1 MKFYGKLKYVIFFVA
16 LGVVFAFFFGCPTE
30 TDDTSEPEL
39 SWDIIGVDPPLDP
52 TLDVGSYYLD
62 SETGQNDEA
71 AMAARYRER
80 YGNWANTETPGGSKV
95 YFTSDIS
102 EAGLKAVYSSLG
114 VNLPSS
120 AKVAVKINMGEQHNN
135 NYLSPQLIKG
145 LVNDLNGTLVDSTTY
160 YDQQL
165 ASLGLPD
172 IMAGIRRTPA
182 GYRQVAEAHG
192 FTAIGAPIDILND
205 DPTPEINVPI
215 TDGKHLSVAR
225 LGSHIMNY
233 DWIVSIA
240 HFKGHGNAGYG
251 GTFKNLAIGI
261 GIASW
266 RGKREIHTND
276 PVNDFFFTTEFE
288 PFQEKIIEYNQA
300 LMQNTKFKDHI
311 VYINVLN
318 KLSRDCDCINGAEA
332 PALKDIGILASLD
345 PVALEKASVD
355 MIYKA
360 AEDTSDPTNAAAAKH
375 LVTRI
380 EAMRGNHQI
389 RHAARLQLG
398 HLKYELVEL

>member
-1 MKFYGKLKYVIFFVA
+1 MKLYGKRKYVVFFAV
-16 LGVVFAFFFGCPTE
+16 LGVVFAFLFGCPTE
-30 TDDTSEPEL
+30 SDDSQEAA
-39 SWDIIGVDPPLDP
+39 SDWDIIGVDPPLDP
-52 TLDVGSYYLD
+52 TLDVVATYSG
-62 SETGQNDEA
+62 DEE

-80 YGNWANTETPGGSKV
+80 YGNWANTETAGGSKV
-95 YFTSDIS
+95 YFTTDIS
-102 EAGLKAVYSSLG
+102 DAGLKAVYNSLG
-114 VNLPSS
+114 VSIPSGD
-120 AKVAVKINMGEQHNN
+120 KVAIKLNMGEQHNT
-135 NYLSPQLIKG
+135 NYLDPQLLKG
-145 LVNDLNGTLVDSTTY
+145 LVTDLKGTLVDSTTY

-165 ASLGLPD
+165 ASIGLPD
-172 IMAGIRRTPA
+172 MMAGIRRSPA
-182 GYRQVAEAHG
+182 GYLQVAREHG
-192 FTAIGAPIDILND
+192 FTEIGAPIDILND
-205 DPTPEINVPI
+205 DPNPEVNVSI
-215 TDGKHLSVAR
+215 TKGKHLSVAR

-261 GIASW
+261 ASW

-288 PFQEKIIEYNQA
+288 PFQEKIVEYNQA
-300 LMQNTKFKDHI
+300 LMQNTKFEDHI
-311 VYINVLN
+311 VYINILN

-332 PALKDIGILASLD
+332 PAVKDIGILASLD

-360 AEDTSDPTNAAAAKH
+360 AADTSDAVNAEAAKH

-398 HLKYELVEL
+398 RLKYELIKL

>member
-1 MKFYGKLKYVIFFVA
+1 MKFYGKLKYVIFFVV
-16 LGVVFAFFFGCPTE
+16 LGAVFAFLFGCPTDS
-30 TDDTSEPEL
+30 DDTPEPGL
-39 SWDIIGVDPPLDP
+39 SWDVIGVDPPLDP
-52 TLDVGSYYLD
+52 TLDVTSYY
-62 SETGQNDEA
+62 GGDEE

-80 YGNWANTETPGGSKV
+80 YGNWTNTETVGGSKV
-95 YFTSDIS
+95 YFTKDIS
-102 EAGLKAVYSSLG
+102 DAGLKAVYKSLG
-114 VNLPSS
+114 VEIPSS
-120 AKVAVKINMGEQHNN
+120 AKVAIKINMGEQLNP
-135 NYLSPQLIKG
+135 NYLDPQLIKG

-165 ASLGLPD
+165 VSLGLPD
-172 IMAGIRRTPA
+172 AMAGIRRSPA
-182 GYRQVAEAHG
+182 GYRQVAREHG
-192 FTAIGAPIDILND
+192 FTEIGAEIDILND
-205 DPTPEINVPI
+205 DPNPEINVPI
-215 TDGKHLSVAR
+215 TNGKHLSVAR
-225 LGSHIMNY
+225 LGSHITNY

-261 GIASW
+261 ASW

-276 PVNDFFFTTEFE
+276 PTSDFFFTTEFE

-311 VYINVLN
+311 VYINILN

-332 PALKDIGILASLD
+332 PAVKDIGILASLD

-355 MIYKA
+355 LIYKA
-360 AEDTSDPTNAAAAKH
+360 AEDTSDATNAAAAKH

-389 RHAARLQLG
+389 RHAARLRLG
-398 HLKYELVEL
+398 HLKYELINL